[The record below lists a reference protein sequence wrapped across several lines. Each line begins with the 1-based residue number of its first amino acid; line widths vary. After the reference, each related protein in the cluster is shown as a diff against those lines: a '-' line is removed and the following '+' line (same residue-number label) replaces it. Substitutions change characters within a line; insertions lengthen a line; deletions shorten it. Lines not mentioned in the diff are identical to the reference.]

1 MADPGFTEL
10 KQIVEKTVLA
20 RRITLG
26 VFAAVALIVIL
37 TSGISYLNPLFYA
50 PFIWF
55 LTTFPFQA
63 LVKRI
68 DNARALH
75 WAQTGFF
82 LVEIV
87 IVTLFVYLTGGSQW
101 IGNIFYLFTVI
112 YANFFLPPLQGGLVT
127 ALVVF
132 LYALVVLLEYVGI
145 IPHRQ
150 LFPALAAGYKSLSYD
165 LATILV
171 GAVGFYSLLAY
182 TVRAFTQIY
191 DRKNRILGERERE
204 LTTLSQRLLSAQ
216 EEERRRIA
224 RELHDH
230 LSQSLAAV
238 KLRLAALSGALPE
251 TDRSEVLTIVD
262 QAIDE
267 TRTLAYSLRPPL
279 LDDLGL
285 VPSLHRLAEMV
296 GAGGG
301 LEIDVDVAPGERLP
315 NLPVE
320 TLLFHVAQEAL
331 ANVKRHAHARTVT
344 IRLSETSLG
353 IRLSVSDDGIGFHPE
368 DAQGL
373 GLRGIRERVEG
384 SGGRM
389 NLVSAPGNGTTLTVE
404 VPCGPPA
411 ARDRG

>member
-1 MADPGFTEL
+1 MADPVFAEL
-10 KQIVEKTVLA
+10 KQIVEKTILA

-26 VFAAVALIVIL
+26 AFAGVALIVIL

-50 PFIWF
+50 PFVWF

-63 LVKRI
+63 LVRRI
-68 DNARALH
+68 DTAPALH
-75 WAQTGFF
+75 WAHTGFF

-127 ALVVF
+127 GLVVF
-132 LYALVVLLEYVGI
+132 LYALVVLLEYAGV

-150 LFPALAAGYKSLSYD
+150 LFPLRASGHPSLSYD
-165 LATILV
+165 LTTILV
-171 GAVGFYSLLAY
+171 GVVGFYSLLAY
-182 TVRAFTQIY
+182 TVRSFTQIY
-191 DRKNRILGERERE
+191 DRKNRILAQRERE
-204 LTTLSQRLLSAQ
+204 LTTLSQKRLSAQ

-238 KLRLAALSGALPE
+238 KLRLAALSGKVPASDGAEALQ
-251 TDRSEVLTIVD
+251 IVD
-262 QAIDE
+262 QAIAE

-296 GAGGG
+296 GSGSD
-301 LEIDVDVAPGERLP
+301 LEIVVHVEAGERLP
-315 NLPVE
+315 NPPVE

-331 ANVKRHAHARTVT
+331 ANVKRHARAKRVEV
-344 IRLSETSLG
+344 RLAETALG
-353 IRLSVSDDGIGFHPE
+353 ITLSVSDDGIGFRPQE
-368 DAQGL
+368 AQGL

-384 SGGRM
+384 SGGQMR
-389 NLVSAPGNGTTLTVE
+389 LVSSPGNGTTITVE
-404 VPCGPPA
+404 VPCGTPA
-411 ARDRG
+411 GRDRG

>member
-1 MADPGFTEL
+1 MADPVFTEQ
-10 KQIVEKTVLA
+10 KQIVEKTILA

-50 PFIWF
+50 PLIWF

-68 DNARALH
+68 DHARALH

-127 ALVVF
+127 GLVVF
-132 LYALVVLLEYVGI
+132 LYALVVLLEYAGI
-145 IPHRQ
+145 VPHRQ

-165 LATILV
+165 LTTILV

-191 DRKNRILGERERE
+191 DRKNRILGQRERE

-238 KLRLAALSGALPE
+238 KLRLAALSGMLPARDE
-251 TDRSEVLTIVD
+251 QEVLAIVD

-296 GAGGG
+296 SAGSD
-301 LEIDVDVAPGERLP
+301 LRIDVEVEPGERLP
-315 NLPVE
+315 NPPVE

-331 ANVKRHAHARTVT
+331 ENVKRHAQARTVS
-344 IRLSETSLG
+344 IRLSETEVGL
-353 IRLSVSDDGIGFHPE
+353 RLSICDDGIGFRPE

-389 NLVSAPGNGTTLTVE
+389 HLVSAPGNGTTLTME
-404 VPCGPPA
+404 VPCGFPA
-411 ARDRG
+411 GCDCR